1 MVAQLCIFCGSS
13 DIRVA
18 NLLKKRIPLTYTIYI
33 RYRPDSKFPVFLYV
47 SLHKA
52 VCARTT
58 IFSVLHT
65 ICVSS
70 VFDNFGLSTATIR
83 CLLRYLKIAIFEY
96 SCKSCITTWQAE
108 IFFDFFA
115 RFARCARYAR
125 SASVFSCLPAAL
137 ASAVIICLFS
147 RETQIHVMVH

>member
-1 MVAQLCIFCGSS
+1 MVAELCIFFGFS
-13 DIRVA
+13 DIRVT
-18 NLLKKRIPLTYTIYI
+18 NLLKKRIPRNTNIQIYDI

-47 SLHKA
+47 PVHKA

-70 VFDNFGLSTATIR
+70 VFDNFGLCTATIR
-83 CLLRYLKIAIFEY
+83 SLLRYLKIAIYEY

-108 IFFDFFA
+108 IFKFLNFSFF
-115 RFARCARYAR
+115 
-125 SASVFSCLPAAL
+125 
-137 ASAVIICLFS
+137 LFL
-147 RETQIHVMVH
+147 